1 MNKVQVIR
9 VESRTIAFECRTRIQ
24 ADKWIEARRQL
35 AGHDPS
41 MYEIDEID
49 I

>member
-1 MNKVQVIR
+1 MIQVIR
-9 VESRTIAFECRTRIQ
+9 IETATVAFECRTIIQ

-41 MYEIDEID
+41 IYRIDEIEN
-49 I
+49 